1 MNSLIYLTGAWIIG
15 LFLGRGW
22 YALPGNEAPSFIMIV
37 GFIILAAL
45 SSVFYFGKISPIAV
59 FALGVFQNPYFWN
72 YPLATLL
79 LGLCTIAAALYGKT
93 LGNLALNDFYENG
106 ETRLPGYTVAAFLD
120 VGLILVFS
128 LVVWFLYSVL
138 PNTEQLAA
146 WLPLASLGV

>member
-1 MNSLIYLTGAWIIG
+1 MVITAIAWLSGVIIG
-15 LFLGRGW
+15 KSF
-22 YALPGNEAPSFIMIV
+22 YAAGNEAPGLILIF

-45 SSVFYFGKISPIAV
+45 ASVFYFGKISPLVV

-79 LGLCTIAAALYGKT
+79 LGLCTVAAALYGKT
-93 LGNLALNDFYENG
+93 LGNLALTDFYENG

-120 VGLILVFS
+120 FALILVFS
-128 LVVWFLYSVL
+128 LVVWFLYGVL
-138 PNTEQLAA
+138 PSSEQLAA